1 MAPPPPDPAEAMVEA
16 VDWRRH
22 RRYCILAPWMAMSA
36 PPPPAPCMICAA
48 AAACRPGEVVPEG
61 GERDELRQH
70 GEEVGA
76 WPVRHGV
83 ESHLYETLL
92 EVLEEM
98 HPYLLD
104 PGLQTIRLEQ
114 HNPTIQKK
122 IGNRIFLKSWKT
134 LNTNVALPTVV
145 RSKELIRPYK
155 NYKIVGYVIGLELR
169 GLQLCLIDK
178 WGKMMTS
185 R

>member
-1 MAPPPPDPAEAMVEA
+1 
-16 VDWRRH
+16 
-22 RRYCILAPWMAMSA
+22 MSA
-36 PPPPAPCMICAA
+36 PPPQAPCMICAA
-48 AAACRPGEVVPEG
+48 AAACRPGEVVPKG
-61 GERDELRQH
+61 GERDELRQR

-92 EVLEEM
+92 EVRVLIVRHFRKVLEEM

-114 HNPTIQKK
+114 HSKQSNTITLLFLFPYPTIQKK